1 MAIVEGGREAMTD
14 FRVVERLAGAT
25 VLELSLR
32 TGRTHQIRVHLASI
46 GHPIIGDT
54 VYGRPDPLLARPALH
69 AMRLRLRHPAD
80 GAERTYESPVPE
92 ELIAAAARLRPASE

>member
-1 MAIVEGGREAMTD
+1 MAIIEGGREAVTD
-14 FRVVERLAGAT
+14 FRVLERLNGAT

-54 VYGRPDPLLARPALH
+54 VYGRAGSGARASRAP
-69 AMRLRLRHPAD
+69 RD
-80 GAERTYESPVPE
+80 
-92 ELIAAAARLRPASE
+92 AAAAGASR